1 MWKGKI
7 TGMGERNLWLEWWEC
22 NLVLILSWSLG
33 AWSYSYFENT
43 WNDPLI
49 WRWWLL
55 RWCGE
60 LCENS
65 NRFKISWVSLKLL
78 RVILAKLDGLTQNW
92 MKRCMSWNSVW
103 LAVVTGGGEETEWPV
118 WSHSYQIKIKHWV
131 RIVCLEFLLS
141 QSTWLRFW
149 QTHFLLKALTL
160 AFQGKGM
167 LNNIG
172 EVTIYL
178 YILFSSQNWISFSS
192 DEPCDKNIAA
202 VCYSLS
208 FCNGLKLG
216 SSAVV
221 VVEFSMSQR

>member
-103 LAVVTGGGEETEWPV
+103 LAVVTGGGDRVAHVVTFLSNLKKSIGWGL
-118 WSHSYQIKIKHWV
+118 SALNSYCLKVPGWDFAKHTFYSKLW
-131 RIVCLEFLLS
+131 LL
-141 QSTWLRFW
+141 LFKG
-149 QTHFLLKALTL
+149 KA
-160 AFQGKGM
+160 
-167 LNNIG
+167 
-172 EVTIYL
+172 
-178 YILFSSQNWISFSS
+178 
-192 DEPCDKNIAA
+192 C
-202 VCYSLS
+202 
-208 FCNGLKLG
+208 
-216 SSAVV
+216 
-221 VVEFSMSQR
+221 